1 MPWSEKCMLGT
12 AELGKWGGGM
22 EPVLS
27 LDRKLIF
34 KERRSGIS
42 NFLWKPK
49 IALAFPCSRKEVGS
63 LEPTRPQGLSPR
75 GLVGCPLGEGE
86 GTRIMGVC
94 FRVGPLGGGRAYRL
108 LGHQSTA
115 TGRLREGETKG
126 VGNEM
131 VSKGKQK

>member
-1 MPWSEKCMLGT
+1 MLGT
-12 AELGKWGGGM
+12 GELGKRGGGM

-63 LEPTRPQGLSPR
+63 LESTRPQGLSPR
-75 GLVGCPLGEGE
+75 GLVGCPLGEEEE

-94 FRVGPLGGGRAYRL
+94 LRVGPLVGGRAGPTVS
-108 LGHQSTA
+108 LGTNPQPQAGSEKE
-115 TGRLREGETKG
+115 RQREWGMKW
-126 VGNEM
+126 
-131 VSKGKQK
+131 